1 VISAWHVVGLVAVGG
16 AVGAVLRHLAGVL
29 LSFGIR
35 PIPEATFV
43 VNVTASFL
51 LGLIVGDGVSE
62 ELFDLLGLGV
72 CGALSTYSSFALEN
86 DRLLEQG
93 RAPLAVE
100 YMTSTLVV
108 GIAAAS
114 LGYWGGTALAQG

>member
-1 VISAWHVVGLVAVGG
+1 VGLVAVGG

-43 VNVTASFL
+43 VNVSASFL
-51 LGLIVGDGVSE
+51 LGLLVGEGVSE
-62 ELFDLLGLGV
+62 GAFDLLGLGV

-93 RAPLAVE
+93 RTPLAAE
-100 YMTSTLVV
+100 YMVSTLVV
-108 GIAAAS
+108 GIGAAF
-114 LGYWGGTALAQG
+114 LGYAGGTALAQG